1 MMREEWPVVS
11 QIRTED
17 GDLLRESSYLVRMQK
32 NKDQKNSKQRNFLRS
47 EKPHQR
53 YLIGF

>member
-1 MMREEWPVVS
+1 MMREEWAVVS

-32 NKDQKNSKQRNFLRS
+32 NKDQKNCKQRNFLRS